1 MAENIRSNSAMNNEN
16 VGYGDKWHDG
26 SMGKWLNERIN
37 GVVDLTN
44 KLEQIVEARI
54 KQGSGFEEGTLL
66 LEIEKISDEK
76 TKKEAMLVAAKKC
89 SDNFIVEEYLYYL
102 REIRDLLKTGYPAGK
117 VFEIVGKVDS
127 KALFNVVM

>member
-26 SMGKWLNERIN
+26 SMGKWLNE
-37 GVVDLTN
+37 
-44 KLEQIVEARI
+44 QIVETRI
-54 KQGSGFEEGTLL
+54 KQRSGFEEGTLL

-102 REIRDLLKTGYPAGK
+102 REIRDLLKTGYPVEK
-117 VFEIVGKVDS
+117 VFEMVGEIDS
-127 KALFNVVM
+127 KTVFYVIK

>member
-1 MAENIRSNSAMNNEN
+1 MAENIRSNSTMNNAN

-76 TKKEAMLVAAKKC
+76 KKKEAMLVAAKKC
-89 SDNFIVEEYLYYL
+89 SDNFIV
-102 REIRDLLKTGYPAGK
+102 
-117 VFEIVGKVDS
+117 
-127 KALFNVVM
+127 